1 GPSGD
6 RTGGDRTGRNV
17 LDDLQSDGHLSQVV
31 GQDRVSVHR
40 GVGERRQ
47 GGGSD
52 HRFGEDPTAC
62 LRQVHFL
69 GAQCANA
76 AQNLGP
82 SFFQWL
88 QSSISLSRAM
98 AARACR
104 FSSRSSLLLIGRNR
118 DSGPL
123 RGTRTNRMS
132 RCEATSLISR
142 SNWMAVPPSTFFSTM
157 K

>member
-1 GPSGD
+1 
-6 RTGGDRTGRNV
+6 
-17 LDDLQSDGHLSQVV
+17 HLSQVV
-31 GQDRVSVHR
+31 RQDRVSVHR

-47 GGGSD
+47 VVGSD
-52 HRFGEDPTAC
+52 HRFDEDPTAC

-69 GAQCANA
+69 GSEWANA
-76 AQNLGP
+76 AQDLGP

-104 FSSRSSLLLIGRNR
+104 FSSRSSLRSSGKYR

-123 RGTRTNRMS
+123 RVTRTHRMA